1 MATGVVLACD
11 IDLSEST
18 DAFVD
23 DDVEFVVDDDDSG
36 GVVNVVDEF
45 SVFDVEVVVVVV
57 VVGIDGCCVEI
68 FIGASVDVEI
78 AGGGN
83 KACDVSVL
91 FPFSFDEGSS
101 FMLFWFGG

>member
-23 DDVEFVVDDDDSG
+23 DVVEFAVDDDDSG

-45 SVFDVEVVVVVV
+45 SVFDVEVVVVV
-57 VVGIDGCCVEI
+57 GIDGCWVEI